1 MQGVDYAVKKALE
14 YRMPVAINLSFG
26 NTYGSHNGTSLLE
39 RFIDDISNIW
49 KNVIC
54 IGTGNEAAGAGH
66 TSGWIND
73 EEEAVIELAVQER
86 QPSLNV
92 QIWKSYTDV
101 IDIALISPSGYRIGP
116 IQEVLG
122 HSVFAQEVQRFFCI
136 MVNQVLTA
144 PIRKYLLICCR

>member
-1 MQGVDYAVKKALE
+1 M
-14 YRMPVAINLSFG
+14 
-26 NTYGSHNGTSLLE
+26 
-39 RFIDDISNIW
+39 
-49 KNVIC
+49 IC

-116 IQEVLG
+116 IQEV
-122 HSVFAQEVQRFFCI
+122 QRFFCI
-136 MVNQVLTA
+136 MVNQVITA

>member
-66 TSGWIND
+66 T
-73 EEEAVIELAVQER
+73 
-86 QPSLNV
+86 
-92 QIWKSYTDV
+92 
-101 IDIALISPSGYRIGP
+101 
-116 IQEVLG
+116 
-122 HSVFAQEVQRFFCI
+122 
-136 MVNQVLTA
+136 
-144 PIRKYLLICCR
+144 